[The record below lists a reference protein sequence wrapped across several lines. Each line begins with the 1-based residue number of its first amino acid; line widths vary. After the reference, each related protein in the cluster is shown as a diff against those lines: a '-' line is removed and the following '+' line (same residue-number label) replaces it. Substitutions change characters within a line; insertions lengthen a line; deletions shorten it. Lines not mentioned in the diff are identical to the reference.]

1 LNVQAGAAR
10 GLSRALG
17 AHAAW
22 WWLAA
27 LALGALQTL
36 AYFRTAWWPLQL
48 ACTAALAS
56 LVWRAAPARAAAL
69 GWAYSVGWLG
79 AGVWWLFISMHR
91 YGHLPAAL
99 AAVAVFALAAALS
112 LYLAA
117 AMAAVARWRSGVWWR
132 DSALFGAAWL
142 LAELA
147 RTWLFTGF
155 PWLASGYAHVDSPL
169 AMLAPWLG
177 VLGIGAVAAGLAALL
192 SHALSAPRAS
202 ALALALLAAA
212 AWTGPTAHS
221 RADATIHVS
230 LLQSNV
236 PQDEKFVLEQ
246 LPATLTWLGDTLR
259 AARGALVVAPETA
272 IPLLPSQLNE
282 LAPGYLQGLID
293 HFGQPGRAALIGVP
307 LGDYT
312 RGYSNS
318 VIGLTQGAEAPY
330 RYDKQHLVPFG
341 EFIPT
346 GFRWFT
352 ELMDIPLG
360 DFMRG
365 VRTPPSFTFGGVRWA
380 PNICY
385 EDLYGD
391 ELALRFADESSA
403 PTALVNLSN
412 IAWFGDTIAV
422 DQHLNISRMRALEF
436 QRPML
441 RATNTGATAVIDHQG
456 RVVAQLAPFTRGVL
470 DAPVQGRTGL
480 TPYAWWAS
488 RLGLWPYLAVALAI
502 VVFSAWQARMRS
514 RRRAAPP

>member
-1 LNVQAGAAR
+1 LSAPAR
-10 GLSRALG
+10 SARAPARPIRARTTGLL
-17 AHAAW
+17 
-22 WWLAA
+22 LIA
-27 LALGALQTL
+27 LALGALQTI
-36 AYFRTAWWPLQL
+36 AYARTAWWPLQL
-48 ACTAALAS
+48 LCAAGLAH
-56 LVWRAAPARAAAL
+56 LVWPAAAARAAAL
-69 GWAYSVGWLG
+69 GWAYGVGWLA

-91 YGHLPAAL
+91 YGHLPAPLAAL
-99 AAVAVFALAAALS
+99 AVLALAAALS
-112 LYLAA
+112 LYLAV
-117 AMAAVARWRSGVWWR
+117 AMALVARWRSGVWWR
-132 DSALFGAAWL
+132 DSTLFAAAWL

-147 RTWLFTGF
+147 RTWIFTGF

-177 VLGIGAVAAGLAALL
+177 VLGIGAVAAWLAALL
-192 SHALSAPRAS
+192 SHALRAPHAS
-202 ALALALLAAA
+202 ALALALLVAA
-212 AWTGPTAHS
+212 AWTGPTSHS
-221 RADATIHVS
+221 RADATINVS

-236 PQDEKFVLEQ
+236 PQDEKFVIEQ
-246 LPATLTWLGDTLR
+246 LPATLTWLADALR
-259 AARGALVVAPETA
+259 AARGPLVVAPETA

-282 LAPGYLQGLID
+282 VAPGYLQGLMD

-318 VIGLTQGAEAPY
+318 VIGLTQGAAVPY

-352 ELMDIPLG
+352 DLMDIPLG

-365 VRTPPSFTFGGVRWA
+365 SSNPPSFAYAGARWA

-391 ELALRFADESSA
+391 ELALRFADAATA
-403 PTALVNLSN
+403 PTAFVNLSN
-412 IAWFGDTIAV
+412 IAWFGDTIAI
-422 DQHLNISRMRALEF
+422 DQHLHISRMRALEF

-441 RATNTGATAVIDHQG
+441 RATNTGATAVIDHEG

-488 RLGLWPYLAVALAI
+488 RLGLWPYLAAALA
-502 VVFSAWQARMRS
+502 VVVVGAWRARVRG
-514 RRRAAPP
+514 RAAPP